1 MMNQNTPL
9 SKREGK
15 GESLIILGIESSCD
29 DTSAAVIKDGVLLS
43 NVTASQAVHES
54 YGGVVP
60 ELASRAHQQ
69 NIVPVVD
76 QALKRAGVSREELSA
91 IAFTR
96 GPGLMGSLLVGV
108 SFAKG
113 MAASLGIPMIE
124 VNHLQGHVLAHF
136 IKEEEGLT
144 PLTPSLKARGSSNR
158 QTDKNNTE
166 SQNQSTPLLNR
177 EGTASQ
183 ENSNQ
188 VGDHPSLGGDRG
200 RFPKFPFLCL
210 LVSGGNSQIIKVKA
224 YNDMEVVGQT
234 IDDAAGE
241 AIDKA
246 AKVMGLGYPGG
257 PIIDKLA
264 RQGNPNAYQ
273 FSKPHIPGYDY
284 SFSGLKT
291 SFLYN
296 LRDWMKEDP
305 DFIEHHKEDLA
316 ASYEKAIVDT
326 LMNKLRLAARDL
338 KIRQVAV
345 AGGVSANTGLRN
357 AFHEYAEKYHWKI
370 FIPKFSYTTDN
381 AAMIAITGYFK
392 YQDKDFCP
400 MEAPAYSRVTIK

>member
-1 MMNQNTPL
+1 MKSEKL
-9 SKREGK
+9 KGK
-15 GESLIILGIESSCD
+15 VTILGIESSCD
-29 DTSAAVIKDGVLLS
+29 DTSAAVIQDGFLLS
-43 NVTASQAVHES
+43 NVTASQVVHES

-76 QALKRAGVSREELSA
+76 QALKRAGVEREQLSA

-113 MAASLGIPMIE
+113 LAASLNIPMID

-136 IKEEEGLT
+136 IKEVMNENIEMNDEE
-144 PLTPSLKARGSSNR
+144 SL
-158 QTDKNNTE
+158 
-166 SQNQSTPLLNR
+166 
-177 EGTASQ
+177 
-183 ENSNQ
+183 
-188 VGDHPSLGGDRG
+188 HPS
-200 RFPKFPFLCL
+200 PSFPFLCL
-210 LVSGGNSQIIKVKA
+210 LVSGGNSQIVKVNA
-224 YNDMEVVGQT
+224 YNDMEIIGQT

-257 PIIDKLA
+257 PIIDRLA

-273 FSKPHIPGYDY
+273 FSKPHIPGYNY

-296 LRDWMKEDP
+296 LRNWLKEDP
-305 DFIEHHKEDLA
+305 NFVDYHKADLA
-316 ASYEKAIVDT
+316 ASYEKAIIDT

-345 AGGVSANTGLRN
+345 AGGVSANTGLRQ
-357 AFHEYAEKYHWKI
+357 AFHDYGQKYHWQVY
-370 FIPKFSYTTDN
+370 IPKFGFTTDN
-381 AAMIAITGYFK
+381 AAMIAQAGYFK
-392 YQDKDFCP
+392 YLDKDFCS
-400 MEAPAYSRVTIK
+400 MDAPAYSRVTL